1 MQELRCGNGTTAGC
15 RLIATMS
22 VLIEELRSLVEIF
35 DKHEIDVALCGGLAV
50 AAHGF
55 VRATQAVDFLIREET
70 LDSAYKAAAEIG
82 YDIRGLDISF
92 KERTVEIRRV
102 SRIVGD
108 DVISLDL
115 SLVAPHVEDVWQTRE
130 EIEFSGQKLFIV
142 SRAGLI
148 KMKRQAGRPQDMA
161 DIARLEDEAS

>member
-1 MQELRCGNGTTAGC
+1 
-15 RLIATMS
+15 MS
-22 VLIEELRSLVEIF
+22 VLIEELRLLVDSF
-35 DKHEIDVALCGGLAV
+35 NRNGIDFALCGGLAV

-55 VRATQAVDFLIREET
+55 VRATQDIDFLIREET
-70 LDSAYKAAAEIG
+70 LDEAYRAAEQVG

-102 SRIVGD
+102 SKVVGE

-115 SLVAPHVEDVWQTRE
+115 LLVTPHVEKVWQTRE
-130 EIEFSGQKLFIV
+130 SIEFMGEQLFVV

-148 KMKRQAGRPQDMA
+148 EMKRQAGRPQDLA
-161 DIARLEDEAS
+161 DIDRLENETG